1 MTPARRTTYADAANR
16 PQASPAPSTPVAL
29 LSPLQGTPSLR
40 PRTSLRSLALPAW
53 NPNWDNDSDFGGTE
67 ETKDDVSLIVDETAV
82 ADMDV
87 NVHTAEAVNTDGS
100 NSPPSCPYL
109 LPPRLSWLIPPPLR
123 TTM

>member
-1 MTPARRTTYADAANR
+1 
-16 PQASPAPSTPVAL
+16 
-29 LSPLQGTPSLR
+29 
-40 PRTSLRSLALPAW
+40 LALPAW